1 MINIVEK
8 GKNPHLSLCH
18 RMQSYSAN
26 NRPVSLLMKSNIKL
40 TDELIKSIES
50 LGLSDV
56 EEIKKAS
63 SYKQKKELLTK
74 ALQESFCD
82 DDEWCYVE
90 DFDDA
95 KVVFWKGCE
104 LYQTTYSIDASFQ
117 VELGQVAEPVIEI
130 TSYQVIGDELEVNEE
145 YIDSVEEGMAAIV
158 MKAFEDPEK
167 SAHIAKSYFEKSKLN
182 AQEFNKGTE
191 VPVENN
197 LVVKSE
203 LVSEGDKAS
212 DDNNTTINKSKE
224 NNEMSDNAVVDFTKS
239 AEFIAMQKSLS
250 DLQEQLQKAN
260 DEKLAI
266 QKAKD
271 ESDKADMLTVLKGYS
286 FVGDEAENLTEALF
300 KNSAALVVLQTLEK
314 AHKAIDAVATVEK
327 GADAPEQ
334 VAKTASQSEQDDV
347 MALIK
352 AKKSAK
358 K

>member
-8 GKNPHLSLCH
+8 GKNPHLALTH

-26 NRPVSLLMKSNIKL
+26 GRPVSLLMKANIKL

-63 SYKQKKELLTK
+63 SYKQKKELLIK

-90 DFDDA
+90 DFDET

-145 YIDSVEEGMAAIV
+145 YIDSVEEGFATIV

-167 SAHIAKSYFEKSKLN
+167 SVQIAKAYFEKSKLN

-224 NNEMSDNAVVDFTKS
+224 NNEMSDNVVDFTKS
-239 AEFIAMQKSLS
+239 AEYIELQKTLK
-250 DLQEQLQKAN
+250 DMQEQLQKAN

-271 ESDKADMLTVLKGYS
+271 ESDKADMLAVLKGYS
-286 FVGDEAENLTEALF
+286 FVGDEAEALTEALF

-334 VAKTASQSEQDDV
+334 VAKTADQTEKEAVS
-347 MALIK
+347 AFLK
-352 AKKSAK
+352 AKKAIVK